1 MSRIETI
8 IKLEKER
15 DVFPKGTG
23 PYQKYQNAINGLNK
37 MKKYYRVFDHQ
48 RGTYFATGYNATS
61 MEELIEDFR
70 SYMQEEDDENNQ
82 TWPEIADSLQ
92 DVTLEESETKF
103 EEEY

>member
-1 MSRIETI
+1 
-8 IKLEKER
+8 
-15 DVFPKGTG
+15 
-23 PYQKYQNAINGLNK
+23 
-37 MKKYYRVFDHQ
+37 MKKYYSVFDHQ

-103 EEEY
+103 EETA